1 MARFENYLG
10 LPTLI
15 GRRKYDTF
23 AFIKERVWR
32 KLQGWK
38 GKLLSRVGKQVL
50 IKAMAQSIP
59 TYTMGFF
66 SCLGNN
72 VMNWTLCVLDFGGDK
87 LGRKGKYTRKIG
99 VF

>member
-1 MARFENYLG
+1 MEKLDAYLG

-23 AFIKERVWR
+23 SFIKERVWR

-38 GKLLSRVGKQVL
+38 GKLLSRVGKEVL

-59 TYTMGFF
+59 TYTMG
-66 SCLGNN
+66 
-72 VMNWTLCVLDFGGDK
+72 
-87 LGRKGKYTRKIG
+87 